1 MLHVTGIRTLWITSM
16 MIYHLLPDLIGQI
29 TWVIMAVEKQDI
41 SLKHTLAF
49 RDLSVTINY

>member
-1 MLHVTGIRTLWITSM
+1 VLHVTGIRTLWITSM